1 MTISIVEQFNGE
13 MDVSYSIP
21 LGEKRREKFIGD
33 EDLRGDETQ
42 ESSNSEESG
51 SFDRIDNT

>member
-21 LGEKRREKFIGD
+21 LGGKRREKFIGD
-33 EDLRGDETQ
+33 EDLRFTW
-42 ESSNSEESG
+42 
-51 SFDRIDNT
+51 